1 MCCNTR
7 AIRYN
12 WIVEELNFYECDTV
26 KKWKFDVY
34 SLLCIIIL
42 CIYDFVYIQIL
53 HECMNIRNL
62 SITYG
67 KLIFQP
73 LEDRILE

>member
-1 MCCNTR
+1 MN
-7 AIRYN
+7 
-12 WIVEELNFYECDTV
+12 V
-26 KKWKFDVY
+26 KKWKFNVY
-34 SLLCIIIL
+34 SSLRIIIL
-42 CIYDFVYIQIL
+42 CIYNFVYIQIL